1 MTTYTIKSSII
12 FHFTDIHFGIKS
24 DSETRLNIGIQ
35 SIEEAINIK
44 NKLKIKTFI
53 FEGDLFDNRSKIDI
67 KTFNIALDC
76 ITRLA
81 EDAEVFL
88 IVGNHDTY
96 HKSNIEIHS
105 IKIFNNLP
113 NVHIIDS
120 LSEIVYNNHKILLVP
135 WGQDLSTIN
144 NESYD
149 SVCGHFHVSSKYLIA
164 SYIEDQNNETIETS
178 NTDND
183 ILAGLLKSNLDT
195 YIENKDEMFNDEDIK
210 DVVLHKTE
218 NKSSSYLG
226 NYIDKCK
233 KDGYIFS
240 GHYHTRKE
248 FIVKDRNFIFIGSP
262 FEQTIADIDKQFGFY
277 LQDIQNNKVKFIENK
292 KAPKHKLLK
301 ASELQDASLTSPMSL
316 ENKIKGNIVKLI
328 IDVKIDYNKQNDIN
342 TLIKVCGPLEILSPD
357 YVIPLDNNLVLDI
370 DASNIT
376 GKTQKAYLIDY
387 ISHLTEDELKNN
399 NLVREDIFKITNT
412 YYNEAQKILD
422 KEDQ

>member
-1 MTTYTIKSSII
+1 MQTYKIKSPII
-12 FHFTDIHFGIKS
+12 FHFTDIHFGIKA
-24 DSETRLNIGIQ
+24 DSETRLNTGIQ
-35 SIEEAINIK
+35 SINEIINIK
-44 NKLKIKTFI
+44 EKLKLKTFI
-53 FEGDLFDNRSKIDI
+53 FEGDLFDSRSKIDI

-76 ITRLA
+76 ISRLA

-88 IVGNHDTY
+88 IIGNHDTY
-96 HKSNIEIHS
+96 HKSNIDVHS
-105 IKIFNNLP
+105 IKIFNNMP

-120 LSEIVYNNHKILLVP
+120 LSEIVYNDYKILLVP

-149 SVCGHFHVSSKYLIA
+149 SVCGHFHISSKYLIA
-164 SYIEDQNNETIETS
+164 SYIEDQNNETVETS
-178 NTDND
+178 KADDD

-195 YIENKDEMFNDEDIK
+195 YIEDKDEMFNDEDIK
-210 DVVLHKTE
+210 DVVLHKIE

-226 NYIDKCK
+226 NYVDKCK
-233 KDGYIFS
+233 KDGYVFS

-262 FEQTIADIDKQFGFY
+262 FEQTIADIDKKFGFY

-292 KAPKHKLLK
+292 KSPKHKILK
-301 ASELQDASLTSPMSL
+301 ASGFQGEVLNMKDF
-316 ENKIKGNIVKLI
+316 EDIIKGNIVKLV

-342 TLIKVCGPLEILSPD
+342 TLIKVCNPLEILAPD

-370 DASNIT
+370 DSSNIT

-399 NLVREDIFKITNT
+399 NLIRENILTITNT
-412 YYNEAQKILD
+412 YYNEAQKVID
-422 KEDQ
+422 KENQ